1 MSYVS
6 NHWYKSGDWNAVC
19 DVCGFRFKS
28 SKLRKRWDGLMVC
41 DKDFEYDHP
50 QKYIKVEE
58 TSQAAQWTRQ
68 DDASNFIT
76 VCYLYGISAYAD
88 LAEADC
94 AQADNQDYT
103 YDFLLS
109 LKGSS

>member
-6 NHWYKSGDWNAVC
+6 NHWYKPGDWNVIC

-41 DKDFEYDHP
+41 DKDFEHDHP
-50 QKYIKVEE
+50 QKYIRVTE
-58 TSQAAQWTRQ
+58 TNQAAPWTRPEVV
-68 DDASNFIT
+68 DT
-76 VCYLYGISAYAD
+76 TTHVCYMYGISAYAD

-94 AQADNQDYT
+94 AQADKQQFT
-103 YDFLLS
+103 YAFLLN
-109 LKGSS
+109 LKG